1 MRGLLR
7 GLARRFGRSRAGAPA
22 ALTDYGPAIA
32 ASARLDC
39 AAGAKLGET
48 VERTEASAL
57 AIMAQVRALCDGS
70 TALTARLRAA
80 SDDAGVFEAEVEH
93 NVGAL
98 DRMATFLSCLPER
111 LERDLTSIRRIAT
124 EIRGLGDLA
133 DSVQAISIQSHMLS
147 INAAVEASRA
157 GAQGLAF
164 KVVAEEMRGLAANS
178 HGAAARIGASLATI
192 QGILKEG
199 LEQNAER
206 SADDLMRIAET
217 AHAVARLQGS
227 FDRVSGS
234 YQAGFTDMLAHGEAL
249 AAGSADVLGQ
259 LQYQDVVR
267 QCVERLRAAVERR
280 NAVLADGFGTAALAP
295 PSAAEVAA
303 LIDAVVDDYLA
314 AEALHASPP
323 DGGAVSA
330 IELF

>member
-1 MRGLLR
+1 MPAT
-7 GLARRFGRSRAGAPA
+7 LA
-22 ALTDYGPAIA
+22 DYGPAMD
-32 ASARLDC
+32 ASIRLDRE
-39 AAGAKLGET
+39 AGAKLGEA
-48 VERTEASAL
+48 VQRTEASAL

-80 SDDAGVFEAEVEH
+80 SDDAGVFEADIQD

-98 DRMATFLSCLPER
+98 DRMATFLACLPER
-111 LERDLTSIRRIAT
+111 LERDLTSIRRIAA

-157 GAQGLAF
+157 GAQGQAF
-164 KVVAEEMRGLAANS
+164 KVVAEEMRALAANS
-178 HGAAARIGASLATI
+178 NGAAARIGTSLATI

-206 SADDLMRIAET
+206 SACDLTRISET
-217 AHAVARLQGS
+217 AQAVTRLQGS

-249 AAGSADVLGQ
+249 AAGSAEVLGQ

-267 QCVERLRAAVERR
+267 QCVERLRAAVDRR
-280 NAVLADGFGTAALAP
+280 NDVLGKAFEPRQVP
-295 PSAAEVAA
+295 PTPAQVAA
-303 LIDAVVDDYLA
+303 LIDTVVADYLA
-314 AEALHASPP
+314 AETLHGGTP
-323 DGGAVSA
+323 DEGPMAA